1 MRFAGEFFEIQDG
14 SCGDPIEKVDYPQL
28 FMTPSQASDT
38 VNTKIDWEALSKTA
52 LTIRRDIIKM
62 LGIAGSGH
70 PGGSLSSTDIL
81 TLLYFHFLRHDAKNP
96 KWPDRD
102 RLIFS
107 KGHGCPALYSALAR
121 AGYFDPKMLLTL
133 RQLGSPLQRHPDVRR
148 LAGIE
153 ASTGSLGQ
161 GLSVGIGCALAAR
174 FDKKDFRTY
183 VIISDGE
190 LNEGQIWEAAAF
202 ASFHKLS
209 NLSTILDYNKFQL
222 SGATKDILDM
232 EPVAEK
238 WRSFGWETR
247 EIDGHNHKE
256 IFDAIGWAQE
266 AEKAPRIIVAHTIK
280 GKGVSFMENN
290 NHFHGVA
297 NTKDETARALKE
309 LGENEAEIQRI
320 LGLIH

>member
-1 MRFAGEFFEIQDG
+1 
-14 SCGDPIEKVDYPQL
+14 
-28 FMTPSQASDT
+28 
-38 VNTKIDWEALSKTA
+38 
-52 LTIRRDIIKM
+52 
-62 LGIAGSGH
+62 
-70 PGGSLSSTDIL
+70 L
-81 TLLYFHFLRHDAKNP
+81 TLLYFHFLRHDPKNP

-107 KGHGCPALYSALAR
+107 KGHGAPALYSALAR

-133 RQLGSPLQRHPDVRR
+133 RQLGSPLQGHPDMRR
-148 LAGIE
+148 LPGIE

-161 GLSVGIGCALAAR
+161 GLSVAIGCALAAR
-174 FDKKDFRTY
+174 FDKKDYKTY
-183 VIISDGE
+183 ALISDGE

-202 ASFHKLS
+202 APFHKLS
-209 NLSTILDYNKFQL
+209 NLITILDYNKFQL

-238 WRSFGWETR
+238 WRAFGWETQEINGHDHR
-247 EIDGHNHKE
+247 EIAGGIE
-256 IFDAIGWAQE
+256 WAQG
-266 AEKAPRIIVAHTIK
+266 AAAAPRILIAHTIK

-309 LGENEAEIQRI
+309 LGEDDAEIQRI
-320 LGLIH
+320 LGMIK

>member
-1 MRFAGEFFEIQDG
+1 MNSTKA
-14 SCGDPIEKVDYPQL
+14 PNALTK
-28 FMTPSQASDT
+28 
-38 VNTKIDWEALSKTA
+38 KIDWEALSRTT

-70 PGGSLSSTDIL
+70 PGSSLSCTDIL
-81 TLLYFHFLRHDAKNP
+81 VLLYFHFLRHDPKNP
-96 KWPDRD
+96 KWADRD
-102 RLIFS
+102 RLILS
-107 KGHGCPALYSALAR
+107 KGHGCPALYSVLAR

-133 RQLGSPLQRHPDVRR
+133 RQLGSPLQGHPDVRR
-148 LAGIE
+148 LPGIE

-174 FDKKDFRTY
+174 FDKKDFKTY
-183 VIISDGE
+183 TIISDGE
-190 LNEGQIWEAAAF
+190 MNEGQIWEAAAF

-209 NLSTILDYNKFQL
+209 NLIAILDYNKFQL

-232 EPVAEK
+232 EPVEDK

-247 EIDGHNHKE
+247 QINGHDHRE
-256 IFDAIGWAQE
+256 VASGIEWTLGAVS
-266 AEKAPRIIVAHTIK
+266 APRILIAHTIK

-297 NTKDETARALKE
+297 NTKDETVRALKE
-309 LGENEAEIQRI
+309 LGENDLEIQRI
-320 LGLIH
+320 LGMIK

>member
-1 MRFAGEFFEIQDG
+1 MTLPTQILNNAGK
-14 SCGDPIEKVDYPQL
+14 KVDWDGL
-28 FMTPSQASDT
+28 SQM
-38 VNTKIDWEALSKTA
+38 ALR
-52 LTIRRDIIKM
+52 IRRDIIKM

-70 PGGSLSSTDIL
+70 PGGSLSITDIL
-81 TLLYFHFLRHDAKNP
+81 TLLYFHFLKHDPKNP

-107 KGHGCPALYSALAR
+107 KGHGCPALYCALAEN
-121 AGYFDPKMLLTL
+121 GYFDKKLLLTL
-133 RQLGSPLQRHPDVRR
+133 RQMGSPLQGHPDMRR

-161 GLSVGIGCALAAR
+161 GLSIGIGCALAAR
-174 FDKKDFRTY
+174 LDKKDYKTY

-202 ASFHKLS
+202 ASFQKLS
-209 NLSTILDYNKFQL
+209 NLITYLDYNKYQL

-232 EPVAEK
+232 EPVVDK
-238 WRSFGWETR
+238 WKAFGWQVR
-247 EIDGHNHKE
+247 EIDGHSHKE
-256 IFDAIGWAQE
+256 IYEATLWAQSV
-266 AEKAPRIIVAHTIK
+266 KTGPSIIVAHTIK

-297 NTKDETARALKE
+297 NTKDETVRALKE
-309 LGENEAEIQRI
+309 LGENEAEIQKI
-320 LGLIH
+320 AGMIQ